1 MDDLL
6 MVVLGGMAG
15 AAAVGER
22 TSGVLLLPLALLL
35 LLDSSTLRLLMASTL
50 FFLSTRGLAPTLTG
64 LLRLP
69 ANDVGEAL
77 VGDIT
82 ESLSEES
89 SVVGDRA
96 CGTLRAA
103 G

>member
-1 MDDLL
+1 
-6 MVVLGGMAG
+6 
-15 AAAVGER
+15 
-22 TSGVLLLPLALLL
+22 
-35 LLDSSTLRLLMASTL
+35 
-50 FFLSTRGLAPTLTG
+50 LSTRGLAPTLTG